1 LLATIQEQAEPL
13 IEGGNMNGKNG
24 FTGPT
29 GPSEAQMEGQSGG
42 RRRVRQP
49 VGKRPA
55 GCAEADLEME
65 ARPDMQG
72 APRHDSQATG
82 MIDRSLQA
90 QLGRQLRA
98 IFEGIEEEPV
108 PERFVKLL
116 EALEARE
123 KQR

>member
-1 LLATIQEQAEPL
+1 
-13 IEGGNMNGKNG
+13 MNGKNG
-24 FTGPT
+24 FPGPASP
-29 GPSEAQMEGQSGG
+29 GEAQMQGEGG
-42 RRRVRQP
+42 RGRRGRP
-49 VGKRPA
+49 AASRRPA
-55 GCAEADLEME
+55 GAEADAGME
-65 ARPDMQG
+65 NSPDMQRV
-72 APRHDSQATG
+72 PRHDSQATG

>member
-1 LLATIQEQAEPL
+1 
-13 IEGGNMNGKNG
+13 MNGKNG

-29 GPSEAQMEGQSGG
+29 GPSEAQMTGESGGG
-42 RRRVRQP
+42 RRGRQP
-49 VGKRPA
+49 VSKRPA
-55 GCAEADLEME
+55 GCTEADLERE
-65 ARPDMQG
+65 NRPDMQR